1 MGLQRAIG
9 GTASIP
15 RYRINGWRAIDDENI
30 VVTAGVNDRYLVVLQ
45 SPCFDIENA
54 FSIAFRTPTS
64 RVDRFDRIIYRS
76 NITGVQT
83 CRIRNIYPLER
94 F

>member
-1 MGLQRAIG
+1 MGLQRVVG
-9 GTASIP
+9 GPVSIP
-15 RYRINGWRAIDDENI
+15 RYRINSWRPLDDENI

-54 FSIAFRTPTS
+54 FSIAFRTPMT

-76 NITGVQT
+76 NISGVQT
-83 CRIRNIYPLER
+83 CQIRNIYPLER
-94 F
+94 I